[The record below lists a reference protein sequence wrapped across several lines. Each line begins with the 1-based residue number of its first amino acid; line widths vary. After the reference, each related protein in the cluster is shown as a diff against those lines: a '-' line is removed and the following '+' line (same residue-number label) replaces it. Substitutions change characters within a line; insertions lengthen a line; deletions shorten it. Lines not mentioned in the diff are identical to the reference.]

1 MADEIAGTSGRG
13 DRQYIMAS
21 HAVRMWVV
29 AFCLAPSWSYAQD
42 WKITPHISVFQSFT
56 SNARLAPPGEEESD
70 FFTTASPGIDIHRES
85 PSLNFDLSYALDA
98 IAYVR
103 DEELSE
109 LRNRLQFVSTAT
121 IAPELLFLDA
131 RAAMLQQPDN
141 SRRTGSGSAL
151 AGSTNLET
159 VKTYSI
165 SPYLLYHFGSIADS
179 EIRYSFNQTYSDDL
193 SDSTAHRVN
202 VGLTSGSRFSRIRTT
217 LQLSGEEISES
228 REISTRLAEL
238 SAEYRLSRE
247 VGLLGSVGYERIED
261 PTLDDEPDGPIGG
274 AGIQLKP
281 GPRSSVTLLYQHR
294 FDSDF
299 FSGEARYV
307 IGPRTWI
314 DASYSESIETSNSLF
329 ADNLD
334 FLTRDEFGNYVDSR
348 TARLFSLDD
357 TGFGLEENAFRLKV
371 FDLGLHLV
379 RGRNTFD
386 LVAYHE
392 RRDTDATDEKDTA
405 FGGALNWQ
413 RQISPLSRLDFTARY
428 RHGKFDDGTQ
438 DDTVRLIGAGA
449 SFIHSLNEN
458 LDGVVALSYLQQLSD
473 EREDEFSEGVV
484 SIGLTKR
491 F

>member
-1 MADEIAGTSGRG
+1 MADEVAGTSGRG
-13 DRQYIMAS
+13 DRQNVMAWY
-21 HAVRMWVV
+21 AVRMWV
-29 AFCLAPSWSYAQD
+29 AALCLAPSWSFAQD
-42 WKITPHISVFQSFT
+42 WKITPQISVFQSFT
-56 SNARLAPPGEEESD
+56 SNARLAPPGEEKSD
-70 FFTTASPGIDIHRES
+70 FFTTVSPGIDIHRES

-98 IAYVR
+98 IGYVR

-131 RAAMLQQPDN
+131 RAAILQQPSD

-151 AGSTNLET
+151 AGSIDLET
-159 VKTYSI
+159 VKTFNI

-179 EIRYSFNQTYSDDL
+179 EIRYIFNQTYSDDL
-193 SDSTAHRVN
+193 TDSTAHRVDA
-202 VGLTSGSRFSRIRTT
+202 GLTSGKKFSRIQTT
-217 LQLSGEEISES
+217 LHLSGEEISAS
-228 REISTRLAEL
+228 REISTRVAEL
-238 SAEYRLSRE
+238 IAQYRLSRE

-261 PTLDDEPDGPIGG
+261 PTLDDEPDGPIGS
-274 AGIQLKP
+274 AGIQLEP

-294 FDSDF
+294 FESDF
-299 FSGEARYV
+299 FSGEASYV

-329 ADNLD
+329 ADNLE

-348 TARLFSLDD
+348 TARLFALDD
-357 TGFGLEENAFRLKV
+357 TGFGLEENAFRLRV

-386 LVAYHE
+386 LVVYHE
-392 RRDTDATDEKDTA
+392 RRDTDATDEKETA
-405 FGGALNWQ
+405 FGGAVNWQ
-413 RQISPLSRLDFTARY
+413 RQISPLSRLNFIARY
-428 RHGKFDDGTQ
+428 RHAETDDRSQ
-438 DDTVRLIGAGA
+438 DDTVRLMGAGA
-449 SFIHSLNEN
+449 SVIHSLSEN
-458 LDGVVALSYLQQLSD
+458 VDGVFAVNYSRQLAD
-473 EREDEFSEGVV
+473 EREDEFSEAVV